1 MNAKYQLVKI
11 KRSLKTMLDPL
22 IRERLLIVQAA
33 YEYPTL
39 RESAKHCGVSY
50 VSVKHWRD
58 RYAEQGIRGLV
69 PTPITGRPTKLNPT
83 KALAIKQ
90 TVMRQSTTRS
100 WQVKQVQEYIRHSGG
115 ITYSLRHTTRIMQ
128 SWGLVPLVPRPR
140 YAHSKAADRTA
151 FLKEKR
157 SYLR

>member
-1 MNAKYQLVKI
+1 MNARYQLAKI
-11 KRSLKTMLDPL
+11 KRSLKTALDPL

-39 RESAKHCGVSY
+39 RESAKHCGTSY

-58 RYAEQGIRGLV
+58 RYEKQGIKGLA

-83 KALAIKQ
+83 KALVIKQ
-90 TVMRQSTTRS
+90 AVVRESATRS
-100 WQVKQVQEYIRHSGG
+100 WQVKQVREYIQRSGRV
-115 ITYSLRHTTRIMQ
+115 TYSLRQTIRIMQ

-140 YAHSKAADRTA
+140 YAHSKETDRTA
-151 FLKEKR
+151 FLKEKC
-157 SYLR
+157 